1 MHCIENN
8 DVGYL
13 SGNSTWHGLKQYHL
27 VGNRPVTT
35 DESRMTID
43 FEVEK
48 VPTFVLPDLPSGS
61 YAIVRKDRDGLVSVL
76 APAVGER
83 YVATHHREVFNMI
96 NEFLLASYPLKIAG
110 VGTLNGGATWWI
122 QMLAEQYYVRGDESP
137 NELRLSYSHTYGV
150 DAHSI
155 FCTTTRIV
163 CNNTRKAGMA
173 DAVANKMMRKHKH
186 TASATMKINAD
197 MELMAELHLA
207 VQKDK
212 EHMDYLAGIEVNHSY
227 IQAFMQEFFPKP
239 HDDSSTRQKNQ
250 WEKDSRAVADIF
262 ASGQNMT
269 GSARTSRYAL
279 LNAYTDW
286 ADHHSYSRDPVDRW
300 VDSQNGKRADMKD
313 AALAWLSFLH
323 MVDTGR

>member
-1 MHCIENN
+1 MAHCIEEN

-13 SGNSTWHGLKQYHL
+13 SGNSTWHGLKQYSL
-27 VGNRPVTT
+27 VGNRPVTIEEAIQT
-35 DESRMTID
+35 VD
-43 FEVEK
+43 FDVQK
-48 VPTFVLPDLPSGS
+48 VPTWVNPDLPSGS
-61 YAIVRKDRDGLVSVL
+61 YSVVRKDHDGKLTVL

-83 YVATHHREVFNMI
+83 YVATHHREVLNMV

-110 VGTLNGGATWWI
+110 VGTLNGGATWWTQI
-122 QMLAEQYYVRGDESP
+122 LAEQYYVRGDESP

-163 CNNTRKAGMA
+163 CNNTRKAAMA
-173 DAVANKMMRKHKH
+173 DAVARNMMKKHKH
-186 TASATMKINAD
+186 TKSATMKINAD

-207 VQKDK
+207 VQKDVELM
-212 EHMDYLAGIEVNHSY
+212 EHLASQQVNHSY

-239 HDDSSTRQKNQ
+239 DEDASTKAKNRWDTDSHS
-250 WEKDSRAVADIF
+250 VANIF
-262 ASGQNMT
+262 ASGQHMAEGT
-269 GSARTSRYAL
+269 RTSKYAL

-300 VDSQNGKRADMKD
+300 VDAQNGKRADMKE
-313 AALAWLSFLH
+313 AVTSWLS
-323 MVDTGR
+323 TN